1 MGWQH
6 TSTEPAV
13 ALFQLCVPE
22 VDKQKCFY
30 EKSHWCSFLREAK
43 VDACSWSCVVTS
55 YVGPGQPAL
64 VDGSSVHSRGLELG
78 RLWSPLQPKLFC
90 DSMIFWAQ
98 ESPDLQL
105 LAFAHPHPAQNSVSG
120 CRLHLTSLRLQKLE
134 ENSCCSEKDIL
145 LLILLRSFCVVPSC
159 FWPKARLSLWFWRLQ
174 SVFEPPKD

>member
-1 MGWQH
+1 MSTAIVSCNSERFIVWFHLETKHPSLQQKMGWQH

-22 VDKQKCFY
+22 VDKQQCFY

-105 LAFAHPHPAQNSVSG
+105 LAFAHPHPAQNSKG
-120 CRLHLTSLRLQKLE
+120 YKL
-134 ENSCCSEKDIL
+134 L
-145 LLILLRSFCVVPSC
+145 
-159 FWPKARLSLWFWRLQ
+159 
-174 SVFEPPKD
+174 